1 MARLVHTLDQL
12 EVLDAIERSGSFAGA
27 ARELHRVP
35 SAISYAV
42 KTLEEQ
48 LDVALFERSGNR
60 THLTAAGRRLL
71 EEARLVL
78 EAGARLER
86 TAQELRDGWE
96 PDLHVVVD
104 GVYPMEPIAR
114 ALRQFAADG
123 IPTRL
128 RVDVE
133 YQEGVPSRWASERAD
148 LMLIL
153 DFDPEDD
160 PLVVHPLPP
169 LEMVLVGAPDHQT
182 VELVVKDSSP
192 RFDKTPRAGFEGAT
206 QVVYL
211 SDFHGKRLAL
221 VEGAGFGW
229 VPEHLVAE
237 DLAAGRVQLVDRPTN
252 RWTYTPSLVSRAGA
266 PLGRAGRRFLE
277 LIIQEA

>member
-1 MARLVHTLDQL
+1 MPRLVHTLDQL
-12 EVLDAIERSGSFAGA
+12 EVLEAIERTGSFAGA
-27 ARELHRVP
+27 SRELHRVP

-42 KTLEEQ
+42 KSLEDQ
-48 LDVALFERSGNR
+48 LGVTLFERAGNR

-71 EEARLVL
+71 EEARRVL
-78 EAGARLER
+78 EAGRDLER
-86 TAQELRDGWE
+86 VAQELRDGWE

-114 ALRQFAADG
+114 AMRMFAAEG

-133 YQEGVPSRWASERAD
+133 YQEGVPARWASERAD

-153 DFDPEDD
+153 DFDPEGD
-160 PLVVHPLPP
+160 PLVIEPLPS
-169 LEMVLVGAPDHQT
+169 LEMVLVGAPEHET

-192 RFDKTPRAGFEGAT
+192 RFDKEPRPGFEGAA
-206 QVVYL
+206 QVVFL
-211 SDFHGKRLAL
+211 SDFHSKRLAL

-229 VPEHLVAE
+229 VPEHLVAQ
-237 DLAAGRVQLVDRPTN
+237 DLAGGPLQLVERDPN

-266 PLGRAGRRFLE
+266 PLVRAARRFQE
-277 LIIQEA
+277 LLLQNS